1 MRFFVG
7 ASEMTA
13 DMVIRFFENYG
24 IVMTLLATSGII
36 FVGFLKATKLF
47 SKIPDKLKKYVYFGV
62 ACVASI
68 VACTIYMV
76 VKKMFE
82 WTDWGVMCACVIGYT
97 MALYAIYENTGIRE
111 LLRKLVFNP
120 SKIGFKKL
128 IEIIVSKRIAK
139 ENVEEVVKVVGGDII
154 GEILNASTSNDV
166 NFAEGE
172 ICSDIDESAIKETNA
187 QVNEKFFG

>member
-1 MRFFVG
+1 
-7 ASEMTA
+7 
-13 DMVIRFFENYG
+13 
-24 IVMTLLATSGII
+24 
-36 FVGFLKATKLF
+36 
-47 SKIPDKLKKYVYFGV
+47 
-62 ACVASI
+62 
-68 VACTIYMV
+68 
-76 VKKMFE
+76 MFE

-120 SKIGFKKL
+120 IKIGFRKL